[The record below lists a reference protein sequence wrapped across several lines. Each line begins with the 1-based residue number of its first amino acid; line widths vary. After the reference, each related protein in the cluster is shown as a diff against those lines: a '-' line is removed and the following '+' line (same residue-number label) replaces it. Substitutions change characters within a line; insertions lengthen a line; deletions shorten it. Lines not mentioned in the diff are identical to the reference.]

1 LLGLAFAGGGDFLVG
16 LSLGAS
22 FFRLLGA
29 ALLVAFFLESTLS
42 SGRLLFR
49 VEVRLFG
56 SVSAAFAFDFALPAG
71 AFATVGSG
79 VGLRGERRAFV
90 AGSAAL
96 AFSSST
102 GAEAPPERARN
113 RVEALTGGVG
123 SVALGAVGAVLRW
136 RVRNAVGVDV
146 LAGSVVAFGKVLR
159 VDGCG

>member
-1 LLGLAFAGGGDFLVG
+1 MAFAGGGDFLVG

-56 SVSAAFAFDFALPAG
+56 SVSAAFAFAFDFALPVG